1 MEPNQGDQQSVA
13 TIEDVSFDDMS
24 EPSKPAQGFDGKS
37 ALKHAYSGNHISD
50 NSQFMSRGSMQ
61 EIYAMTATQR
71 VFETITVD
79 IETQSFHNVYQT
91 LIDKRD
97 MSQASLRELW
107 RQKFLNEPLKDG
119 QTVHARVNIMIL
131 DVLYIADENYEVFD
145 SAK

>member
-1 MEPNQGDQQSVA
+1 
-13 TIEDVSFDDMS
+13 
-24 EPSKPAQGFDGKS
+24 
-37 ALKHAYSGNHISD
+37 
-50 NSQFMSRGSMQ
+50 MQ

-79 IETQSFHNVYQT
+79 IDTQSFHNVYQT

-107 RQKFLNEPLKDG
+107 RQKFLNQPLKDG

>member
-1 MEPNQGDQQSVA
+1 ME
-13 TIEDVSFDDMS
+13 
-24 EPSKPAQGFDGKS
+24 
-37 ALKHAYSGNHISD
+37 
-50 NSQFMSRGSMQ
+50 

-79 IETQSFHNVYQT
+79 IDTQSFHSVYQT

-107 RQKFLNEPLKDG
+107 RQKFLNQPLKDG
-119 QTVHARVNIMIL
+119 QIVHARVNIMIL